1 MRRIILT
8 TLSFLTLITAS
19 AQVITKTAQTDS
31 ILKRI
36 AANSTPDTV
45 PIPVVEKLLFYN
57 QNFTHKL
64 RLDSIQQTVPLSYN
78 EYVQNFI
85 DALGKQKGRM
95 GKMLGLSGYYFPIF
109 ERALKAYNIPEEI
122 KYLPIIE
129 SSMNPHAISK
139 VGATGMWQFMFGTAK
154 AYGLNMDNFV
164 DERKDPIQASYAAAA
179 YFRDA
184 YEELGDW
191 LLAIAAYN
199 CGKGNVTRAIDK
211 AGSRDFWEIRRFL
224 PKETRDYVPAF
235 IAAVYLMKYAD
246 QHGIITENASIN
258 LKTDTVQ
265 VNHFVALADVAKAI
279 NYEESTLTTLN
290 PSYKKGIVNGTF
302 ISPKR
307 IILPRVEQLNYANLY
322 DVLNRDLAIEREVFL
337 AATDDVRDLRKLAL
351 ARNKTVAKPVS
362 NSYKVKPG
370 QNLSMIANL
379 FQVEV
384 QDLKVWNNLKS
395 NTVIPG
401 QSLKILEGKITS
413 VGKPIEQASFV
424 MYKVKVGDTLSGIA
438 EKFEGTT
445 VASIKKTNRLTKA
458 ALQPGM
464 VLKIKS

>member
-8 TLSFLTLITAS
+8 TISFLTFLAAS
-19 AQVITKTAQTDS
+19 AQITKTAQADS

-36 AANSTPDTV
+36 AANSIPDTV
-45 PIPVVEKLLFYN
+45 PVPVVDKMLFYN
-57 QNFTHKL
+57 QNLTYKI
-64 RLDSIQQTVPLSYN
+64 RLDSIQKTVPLSYN

-85 DALGKQKGRM
+85 DVLGKQKDRM
-95 GKMLGLSGYYFPIF
+95 GKMLGLSSYYFPIF

-139 VGATGMWQFMFGTAK
+139 VGATGMWQFMFSTAK
-154 AYGLNMDNFV
+154 AYGLSMDNFV

-179 YFRDA
+179 YFRDS

-211 AGSRDFWEIRRFL
+211 AGSRDFWVIRQFL

-235 IAAVYLMKYAD
+235 IAAVYLMNYAD
-246 QHGIITENASIN
+246 NHGIATQNADIN
-258 LKTDTVQ
+258 LKTDTIQ

-279 NYEESTLTTLN
+279 NYEETTLSILN
-290 PSYKKGIVNGTF
+290 PSYKKKIVNGTTLL
-302 ISPKR
+302 PKR
-307 IILPRVEQLNYANLY
+307 IILPRIQQGDYAKLY
-322 DVLNRDLAIEREVFL
+322 DVLNNDVEIERNIIL
-337 AATDDVRDLRKLAL
+337 ASTDDVRDLRKLAL
-351 ARNKTVAKPVS
+351 ANKKVAVKPKS
-362 NSYKVKPG
+362 YIYKVKPG
-370 QNLSMIANL
+370 ESLGLIADL
-379 FQVEV
+379 HRVEV

-401 QSLKILEGKITS
+401 QQLKIYGGKSAPIPKK
-413 VGKPIEQASFV
+413 VEKPDFV
-424 MYKVKVGDTLSGIA
+424 IYKVKVGDTLSGIA
-438 EKFEGTT
+438 EKFEGAT
-445 VASIKKTNRLTKA
+445 VASIRKTNKLTKA

>member
-8 TLSFLTLITAS
+8 TLSFLAFFAAS
-19 AQVITKTAQTDS
+19 AQVITKTAQADT

-36 AANSTPDTV
+36 VANSNPDSV
-45 PIPVVEKLLFYN
+45 QIPVVEKLLFYN

-64 RLDSIQQTVPLSYN
+64 RLDSIQKTVPLSYN

-85 DALGKQKGRM
+85 DVLGKQKNRM

-109 ERALKAYNIPEEI
+109 ERALKAYNIPDEI

-164 DERKDPIQASYAAAA
+164 DERKDPIEASYAAAA

-211 AGSRDFWEIRRFL
+211 AGSRDFWEIRKFL

-235 IAAVYLMKYAD
+235 IAAVYLMNYAD
-246 QHGIITENASIN
+246 QHGIATQNAGIN
-258 LKTDTVQ
+258 FKTDTIQ

-279 NYEESTLTTLN
+279 NYEETTLSSLN
-290 PSYKKGIVNGTF
+290 PSYKKQIVNGTEL
-302 ISPKR
+302 SPKR
-307 IILPRVEQLNYANLY
+307 IILPQVEQAVYAKLY
-322 DVLNRDLAIEREVFL
+322 DVLNNDVEIGREIVLAS
-337 AATDDVRDLRKLAL
+337 TDDVRDLRKLA
-351 ARNKTVAKPVS
+351 AKKKQLVQPKS
-362 NSYKVKPG
+362 NIYKVKPG
-370 QNLSMIANL
+370 QNLAIIADL
-379 FQVEV
+379 HKVEV

-401 QSLKILEGKITS
+401 QSLKIHGSKNAR
-413 VGKPIEQASFV
+413 VAKPIEKAEFV
-424 MYKVKVGDTLSGIA
+424 IYKVKVGDTLSGIA
-438 EKFEGTT
+438 EKFEGAT
-445 VASIKKTNRLTKA
+445 VASIKRTNKLTKA